1 MYCIAL
7 MISVHSRA
15 GEDRLLFRPPLG
27 MTRFGFDSFRIQEH
41 LDRIRA
47 KFAKRGE
54 AIKDNRIY
62 RKLRR
67 LDDDGPCQRER
78 NRPDVW
84 PIVAL
89 PLNRG
94 LAPSCFQYCPRI

>member
-1 MYCIAL
+1 MECETTADTL
-7 MISVHSRA
+7 QEWNRHR
-15 GEDRLLFRPPLG
+15 DFRE
-27 MTRFGFDSFRIQEH
+27 RVQEH

-94 LAPSCFQYCPRI
+94 LAPTCFQHCPRI